1 MKRSHIATAAEGHTG
16 AWLSQAR
23 VTDTPYGD
31 MIADM
36 RRCTDLPPLFRSL
49 DHLRFYLRSK
59 GACPEA
65 LALAPL
71 VWRKYRRWVDNHPFL
86 QR

>member
-1 MKRSHIATAAEGHTG
+1 MKRTRPVAEGYTG
-16 AWLSQAR
+16 AWLVQAR

-31 MIADM
+31 MVADM
-36 RRCTDLPPLFRSL
+36 RRCTDLPPLFHSL
-49 DHLRFYLRSK
+49 AELRFYLRSK

-71 VWRKYRRWVDNHPFL
+71 SLAAIPPMGRQPR
-86 QR
+86 